1 MVPRGT
7 PLGVYWM
14 IDVDE
19 ALVFAVAHEEADAP
33 RPAAMPLQER
43 EEKVALLTQ
52 RGLLSRDVQLSILEF
67 AGLA

>member
-1 MVPRGT
+1 
-7 PLGVYWM
+7 M
-14 IDVDE
+14 IDVGE
-19 ALVFAVAHEEADAP
+19 ALEFAWENEEADAP

-67 AGLA
+67 VGLA